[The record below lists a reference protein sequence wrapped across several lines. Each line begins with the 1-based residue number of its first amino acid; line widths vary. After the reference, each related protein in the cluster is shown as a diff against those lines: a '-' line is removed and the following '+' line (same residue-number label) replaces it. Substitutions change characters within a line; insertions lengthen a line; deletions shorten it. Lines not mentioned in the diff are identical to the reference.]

1 MYYVNARPVVSDRLP
16 LKVAVESVRFLGGR
30 RFEAAFLWEAAGAVP
45 EGARILVHF
54 TDAAGNILF
63 QGDHNVPA
71 EWAGTQ
77 RTSVQVAIPAQI
89 ADGQAVEMRVGL
101 YLPGE
106 GTRYLPEGPD
116 DGTRRLRMGT
126 VTWTG
131 ADVLWSAYQAP
142 PDPALAR
149 LNTQGRAIAFD
160 GVTTAGAL
168 RVTRE
173 GEGWLVMPLPD
184 GPAFEI
190 RLRAEARVVEELDEA
205 GAVTGAA
212 DAHIEN
218 GETVFNRRPGV
229 FAYRVR

>member
-1 MYYVNARPVVSDRLP
+1 VSDRLP

-30 RFEAAFLWEAAGAVP
+30 RFEAAFRWEGSGTGP
-45 EGARILVHF
+45 EGVRIFVHF

-63 QGDHNVPA
+63 QGDHNAPG
-71 EWAGTQ
+71 EWMGVQ

-101 YLPGE
+101 HVPGE

-131 ADVLWSAYQAP
+131 ANVLWSAYQAP

-149 LNTQGRAIAFD
+149 LNTEGRAIAFD
-160 GVTTAGAL
+160 GVTTAGAV

-173 GEGWLVMPLPD
+173 GEGWLVTPLPE
-184 GPAFEI
+184 GPGFEV

-212 DAHIEN
+212 EARVEN
-218 GETVFNRRPGV
+218 GEAVLWRRPGV
-229 FAYRVR
+229 FAYRLR